1 MVKQKKV
8 LVLTADAGFGHRSAA
23 LAIKAA
29 MEVNYGGDCQVEI
42 VNPLE
47 DKRTPFFLRDS
58 QTDYDK
64 VVRNSPELYR
74 LGYDATD
81 APIPTVIM
89 ESTLTI
95 LLFEVLRDLIFQ
107 VKPDVIVTTY
117 PLYQAPLDSIFK
129 VYRDVIPLFTVIT
142 DLVDVHRIWFSNAV
156 EGCMAPTVQ
165 VKDQAIASG
174 LPSEKVHITGIPVH
188 PNVIRDERPKE
199 AIKAELGW
207 RTDLPTILV
216 VGSKR
221 VDRIVE
227 TLEVL
232 NHFGSP
238 LQLAVTAGNDD
249 MLFEEF
255 QRIEWHQPV
264 HLYRFVE
271 NMPVL
276 MRASDAIV
284 CKAGGLI
291 VTESLACGLP
301 MILIDIIPGQEMG
314 NAEYVV
320 KGGAGDLARNQID
333 TLFTLAHWLKND
345 GETLKEKSKAAI
357 LLGNPNSAYMVAE
370 YLWQAAQRDSHN
382 RKRRII
388 GRPLLIEFLA
398 KNKIDLSDT
407 IFSRKK

>member
-1 MVKQKKV
+1 VGKPKKI

-29 MEVNYGGDCQVEI
+29 LEVNYGGDCQVEI

-58 QTDYDK
+58 QTDYDRI
-64 VVRNSPELYR
+64 VRNSPELYR
-74 LGYDATD
+74 LGYGATD

-107 VKPDVIVTTY
+107 VRPDVIVSTY
-117 PLYQAPLDSIFK
+117 PFYQAPLDAIFK

-156 EGCMAPTVQ
+156 TGCMAPTVQ
-165 VKDQAIASG
+165 VKNQAIASG
-174 LPSEKVHITGIPVH
+174 LPAEKVHITGIPVH
-188 PNVIRDERPKE
+188 PNVIRDDRPKE
-199 AIKAELGW
+199 VIRTELGW
-207 RTDLPTILV
+207 RSDLPTVLV
-216 VGSKR
+216 VGSRR
-221 VDRIVE
+221 VERISE

-232 NHFGSP
+232 NHFGRP
-238 LQLAVTAGNDD
+238 LQLAVVAGKDD
-249 MLFEEF
+249 ALFEEL
-255 QRIEWHQPV
+255 QKIEWHQPV

-276 MRASDAIV
+276 MRAADAIV

-314 NAEYVV
+314 NAEYVL
-320 KGGAGDLARNQID
+320 KGGAGDLARSQMD
-333 TLFTLAHWLKND
+333 TLYTLAHWFSND
-345 GETLKEKSKAAI
+345 GEILKERSRAAN
-357 LLGNPNSAYMVAE
+357 LLGNPNSAYQVAE
-370 YLWQAAQRDSHN
+370 LLWQTAQKGSPG
-382 RKRRII
+382 RKRRIV

-398 KNKIDLSDT
+398 KNKIDLSET